1 MRPQPALLGVLVLL
15 VACGGE
21 GEQHGTG
28 AGEAGDPPAAE
39 QAPARVYSIEG
50 LSGPEAVRYDAD
62 QDVWFVSNFGPG
74 SEDRDADGFLSRVDA
89 GSGAM
94 VALRFAV
101 GTAEH
106 PLHMPR
112 GMALK
117 ADTLWVADVD
127 GIHGFDRQSG
137 AHLAFVDFT
146 SHAPG
151 FLNDI
156 AVTPD
161 GTLYVT
167 DTGRSALYR
176 VDGGRAVEVWQDP
189 AAGAP
194 NGITWDGERRTF
206 VLAPWEPGNPVHLW
220 APGEAAPVALGEPT
234 PGRLDGVERTGV
246 GLLFASQTDSTV
258 QILGADGRR
267 TVLMRVAGAPADLG
281 VDTRRNRLAVPFIGL
296 DRVDIWALPDG

>member
-1 MRPQPALLGVLVLL
+1 MRPCPAPISLLLLL

-21 GEQHGTG
+21 GEQRDAG
-28 AGEAGDPPAAE
+28 AGEAGDLPAPV
-39 QAPARVYSIEG
+39 QSPAQVYSIEG

-62 QDVWFVSNFGPG
+62 QDVWFISNFGPG
-74 SEDRDADGFLSRVDA
+74 SEDRDADGFVSRVDA
-89 GSGAM
+89 GSGAL

-127 GIHGFDRQSG
+127 GLHGFDRRSG

-156 AVTPD
+156 AATPD
-161 GTLYVT
+161 GMLYVT

-176 VDGGRAVEVWQDP
+176 VDGGSAVEVWQDP
-189 AAGAP
+189 AAGSP
-194 NGITWDGERRTF
+194 NGITWDDERRSF
-206 VLAPWEPGNPVHLW
+206 VLAPWEPGNPIHLW
-220 APGEAAPVALGEPT
+220 TPGETGPVALGEPT
-234 PGRLDGVERTGV
+234 PGRLDGVERTGA

-258 QILGADGRR
+258 QVLTADGQR
-267 TVLMRVAGAPADLG
+267 TALMRVAGAPADLG
-281 VDTRRNRLAVPFIGL
+281 FDTRRNRLAVPFIGL
-296 DRVDIWALPDG
+296 DRVDIWALPSS